1 MAIIPTPQND
11 QQPQS
16 VKDGLFTRIGRTFDS
31 FVGKVFRTRNQ
42 QLIGPDGSKLD
53 NPELMEKANLLG
65 EKIYHAYVLGR
76 LNFMQQTDGVSDET
90 LAMRKEYWKWAVT
103 EPALE
108 AAIWAKLLKVL
119 SNKLVIQPASK
130 SPYDKAVA
138 AWVKDCIIRSAGGI
152 RKILEQVFYHG
163 IVWGNVLCEP
173 LWKVSESPEWKA
185 MFPHGYYTLKDVT
198 ARDPADYR
206 LEIDGHRNVI
216 GVWTTKT
223 NEWFPP
229 SYFIRW
235 ANRPIYGN
243 PAGTSGVRSS
253 RRACMIIKAA
263 QTYRSIYLEQF
274 GLPMMKGKYNRNDA
288 EGYDIANAAIQ
299 RARSMGYILLPDN
312 VDLEAMQIA
321 TRGESEYQEAI
332 EDNRKEVFLAQTGSY
347 LFAMEGDTS
356 DGAGNSETH
365 KSTLDLSVW
374 YLTSIAE
381 ELLNDQIIPWLV
393 QLNCYNAALP
403 RSSLGG
409 VDDSDLKPTLEKYTG
424 LYNLGLPLD
433 VDEMYEVF
441 NVAPPSSPE
450 KALKKI
456 DGQQQQ
462 LPMPSQGIGS
472 MFSADAPAGVPLIQ
486 QTKNYT
492 CGPVALQFA
501 LKQFNQDNGLTEDLI
516 ANELGSTPSGG
527 TNPADLTRVARQY
540 GLDAL
545 PARQMSIAEMREFCE
560 AGKLVI
566 TPIQTGGSPESRIS
580 SQEGHYVVV
589 KSVDNDSGLVGYF
602 DPATSNQTEWV
613 PINHFVSNWHD
624 RDENGKLYSRFGIVL
639 SSKEKQDKGY
649 GFCPICGSPGIQ
661 RERRPNGDTLCENG
675 HKCPSNSY
683 QTSQSFSQFDAGP
696 HKFACVMVIPDPN
709 VDPNSWKQSFIR
721 AAAGQ
726 IQDEIDVNDLA
737 DIGIEDD
744 LHITVLYGCQDTD
757 QQSVEASLS
766 ILPPF
771 KITFGQLFVLTPDN
785 KPGCEVLAVRVY
797 GQGLED
803 LHYKLKSELAVE
815 TTYPD
820 FTGHMTLAYLKAGT
834 AQKYLSEPNLSL
846 LLGEVGMVE
855 SVIFS
860 QTDGERVQIDLGGVG
875 LLPALDDDSLED
887 SPGDEFS
894 AGDGITNP
902 VNHEIAIA
910 GPDGR
915 NVAKLL
921 RQAKQS
927 GIDVLYDICQTA
939 FARKFTP
946 DGGGPL
952 LFNDEERE
960 LLQMALQETISAAS
974 LLGQSAVWL
983 RYMRDEEANSP
994 DRHAEESPFSVFDAS
1009 VKPLQPIQAIEYFK
1023 SLIPVLKVAPSFDL
1037 NMRRQ
1042 SFTLAAATEKTLL
1055 RSIHDALV
1063 KHLVDGKANGTPDIQ
1078 ALLDRSGVTPRNPQ
1092 YAEMVFRT
1100 NMMDA
1105 YTQSQ
1110 SETMRDPQIQEAFPV
1125 WRYDGI
1131 DDGRQGEDH
1140 GPKFGK
1146 YFPSSASFAEVRGKR
1161 PFNCRCSPRPVHW
1174 SEWERLQEQG
1184 AKLEH
1189 IWE

>member
-31 FVGKVFRTRNQ
+31 FIGKTFRTHNQ

-53 NPELMEKANLLG
+53 NPQLMDTANLLG

-76 LNFMQQTDGVSDET
+76 LNFLNQNDGVSDET
-90 LAMRKEYWKWAVT
+90 PGMRKEYWKWAVT

-108 AAIWAKLLKVL
+108 AALWTKIIKVI

-173 LWKVSESPEWKA
+173 MWKIAESPEWKA
-185 MFPHGYYTLKDVT
+185 MFPHGYLTLKDVI

-206 LEIDGHRNVI
+206 EEIDGHRNVI

-274 GLPMMKGKYNRNDA
+274 GLPMMKGKYNRNDTD
-288 EGYDIANAAIQ
+288 GYDIANAAIQ
-299 RARSMGYILLPDN
+299 RARAMGYILLPDG
-312 VDLEAMQIA
+312 VDMEAMQIA

-424 LYNLGLPLD
+424 LFNLGLPLD
-433 VDEMYEVF
+433 MDEIYEVF
-441 NVAPPSSPE
+441 NVAPPSTPE
-450 KALKKI
+450 KALKKT

-462 LPMPSQGIGS
+462 LPMPGGGS
-472 MFSADAPAGVPLIQ
+472 LGLPQTAMFSADAPAGVPLIQ

-501 LKQFNQDNGLTEDLI
+501 LQQFSQGNGLTEDLI
-516 ANELGSTPSGG
+516 AAELGSTPSGG
-527 TNPADLTRVARQY
+527 TNPADLARVARQY

-545 PARQMSIAEMREFCE
+545 PARQMSIAEMREFTD

-566 TPIQTGGSPESRIS
+566 TPIQTGGSPESRMS

-624 RDENGKLYSRFGIVL
+624 RDDNGKLYSRFGIVL
-639 SSKEKQDKGY
+639 SSK
-649 GFCPICGSPGIQ
+649 
-661 RERRPNGDTLCENG
+661 NGG
-675 HKCPSNSY
+675 
-683 QTSQSFSQFDAGP
+683 QQFDAGP
-696 HKFACVMVIPDPN
+696 HKFACVMLRPDGGI
-709 VDPNSWKQSFIR
+709 DG
-721 AAAGQ
+721 AASG
-726 IQDEIDVNDLA
+726 IQDAIE
-737 DIGIEDD
+737 EDD
-744 LHITVLYGCQDTD
+744 LAGDGIELDLHVTVLYGCQDSD

-785 KPGCEVLAVRVY
+785 KPDCEVLAVRVY
-797 GQGLED
+797 SQGLED
-803 LHYKLKSELAVE
+803 LHHKLKSELAVE

-834 AQKYLSEPNLSL
+834 AQKYLSEPNKSM

-855 SVIFS
+855 SVFFS

-875 LLPALDDDSLED
+875 LIPALDDDSLED
-887 SPGDEFS
+887 FPVDEFS

-921 RQAKQS
+921 REAKQR
-927 GIDVLYDICQTA
+927 GIDVLSDICQTA

-952 LFNDEERE
+952 LFNDNERNR
-960 LLQMALQETISAAS
+960 LMVALQETISAAS

-983 RYMRDEEANSP
+983 RYIRDEEANSP
-994 DRHAEESPFSVFDAS
+994 DRNAEESPFSVFDAS
-1009 VKPLQPIQAIEYFK
+1009 VKPLQPLQAIEYFK
-1023 SLIPVLKVAPSFDL
+1023 SLIPMLKVAPSFDA

-1055 RSIHDALV
+1055 KSIHDTLFN
-1063 KHLVDGKANGTPDIQ
+1063 HLVEGKANGTPDIQ

-1140 GPKFGK
+1140 AVKFGK
-1146 YFPSSASFAEVRGKR
+1146 YYPSSASFAEVRGKR
-1161 PFNCRCSPRPVHW
+1161 PFNCRCSPRPVHR
-1174 SEWERLQEQG
+1174 SEWKRLQEQG

>member
-31 FVGKVFRTRNQ
+31 FIGKTFRTHNQ
-42 QLIGPDGSKLD
+42 KIIGPDGSDVD
-53 NPELMEKANLLG
+53 NPQLMEKANLLG

-76 LNFMQQTDGVSDET
+76 LNFLNQNDGVSDET
-90 LAMRKEYWKWAVT
+90 PGMRKEYWKWAVT

-108 AAIWAKLLKVL
+108 SAIWTKIIKVI
-119 SNKLVIQPASK
+119 SNQLVMQPASK

-138 AWVKDCIIRSAGGI
+138 EWVKDCIVRSAGGL
-152 RKILEQVFYHG
+152 RKIGEQIFYHG
-163 IVWGNVLCEP
+163 LVWGNVLCEP
-173 LWKVSESPEWKA
+173 LWKLSESPEWKP
-185 MFPHGYYTLKDVT
+185 MFPHGYYTLKDIV
-198 ARDPADYR
+198 ARDPADYK
-206 LEIDGHRNVI
+206 LEIDGFRNII
-216 GVWTTKT
+216 GVWTMKT

-253 RRACMIIKAA
+253 RRACMLLKAA
-263 QTYRSIYLEQF
+263 QTFRGIYLEQF
-274 GLPMMKGKYNRNDA
+274 GLPMMKGKYNRNDTD
-288 EGYDIANAAIQ
+288 GYDIAMAAIQ
-299 RARSMGYILLPDN
+299 RARAMGFILLPDG
-312 VDLEAMQIA
+312 VELEAMQIA
-321 TRGESEYQEAI
+321 TRGETEYQEAI
-332 EDNRKEVFLAQTGSY
+332 EDYRKEIFLAQTGSY
-347 LFAMEGDTS
+347 LYAMEGTVS

-365 KSTLDLSVW
+365 RSTLDLVVW
-374 YLTSIAE
+374 YLCSIFE
-381 ELLNDQIIPWLV
+381 EILNDQLIPWIV

-403 RSSLGG
+403 RCSIGG
-409 VDDSDLKPTLEKYTG
+409 VDDSDLKASLEIDTG
-424 LYNLGLPLD
+424 LFNLGLKLD
-433 VDEMYEVF
+433 EDELYERY
-441 NVAPPSSPE
+441 NRAPPSVPE
-450 KALKKI
+450 KAIWKGA
-456 DGQQQQ
+456 GQQLGQQ
-462 LPMPSQGIGS
+462 GLLAMPGQGTPDVS
-472 MFSADAPAGVPLIQ
+472 MFSADAIAGVPLIQ

-501 LKQFNQDNGLTEDLI
+501 LQQFSQCNGLTEDLI
-516 ANELGSTPSGG
+516 AAELGSTPSGG
-527 TNPADLTRVARQY
+527 TNPADLARVARQY

-545 PARQMSIAEMREFCE
+545 PARQMSIAEMREFTD

-566 TPIQTGGSPESRIS
+566 TPIQTGGSPESRMS

-639 SSKEKQDKGY
+639 SSKNAGQ
-649 GFCPICGSPGIQ
+649 
-661 RERRPNGDTLCENG
+661 
-675 HKCPSNSY
+675 
-683 QTSQSFSQFDAGP
+683 QFDAGP
-696 HKFACVMVIPDPN
+696 HKFACVMVRPDGG
-709 VDPNSWKQSFIR
+709 IER
-721 AAAGQ
+721 AATG
-726 IQDEIDVNDLA
+726 IQEAIEEDDLA
-737 DIGIEDD
+737 DDGIELD
-744 LHITVLYGCQDTD
+744 LHVTVLYGCQDSD
-757 QQSVEASLS
+757 QQSVEATLS

-771 KITFGQLFVLTPDN
+771 KITFGQLFLLTPDN

-803 LHYKLKSELAVE
+803 LHHKLKSELAVE
-815 TTYPD
+815 TAYPD

-834 AQKYLSEPNLSL
+834 AAKYLAEPNLSL

-855 SVIFS
+855 SVFFS
-860 QTDGERVQIDLGGVG
+860 QTDGERVQIDLAGVG
-875 LLPALDDDSLED
+875 LLPALDADSLED
-887 SPGDEFS
+887 SPGAEFS

-902 VNHEIAIA
+902 VNHEVAIA

-927 GIDVLYDICQTA
+927 GIDVLSDICQTA

-946 DGGGPL
+946 EGGGPL
-952 LFNDEERE
+952 LFNDDERQR
-960 LLQMALQETISAAS
+960 LQDALQETISAAS

-994 DRHAEESPFSVFDAS
+994 DRNGEESPFSVFDSS

-1023 SLIPVLKVAPSFDL
+1023 SLIPLLKVAPSFDA

-1055 RSIHDALV
+1055 RSIHDALFG
-1063 KHLVDGKANGTPDIQ
+1063 HLLNGTANGTPDIQ
-1078 ALLDRSGVTPRNPQ
+1078 ALLDKAGVSPKNSQ
-1092 YAEMVFRT
+1092 YAEMVMRT
-1100 NMMDA
+1100 NLMDA

-1161 PFNCRCSPRPVHW
+1161 PFNCRCSPRPVHR
-1174 SEWERLQEQG
+1174 SEWKRLQEQG